1 VELSALAAQCLGDRR
16 IGDIDTLNTELSA
29 WDTQRN
35 RKQKGVDWQF
45 TTADARIKLKRLY
58 PQIIEL
64 FPKPG
69 WFWEKLLK
77 KRS

>member
-16 IGDIDTLNTELSA
+16 IGDIATLNTELSA

-58 PQIIEL
+58 PQIIE
-64 FPKPG
+64 
-69 WFWEKLLK
+69 
-77 KRS
+77 